1 MIMKK
6 LALLFVLM
14 FLLKIGWSQN
24 ENPDFKYAVK
34 LYNLTIFE
42 DKSRS
47 EFDTSFNHFAI
58 TDKTL
63 QILHPTVAFQW
74 RTDKNNF
81 HEIELTN
88 LSLDKAE
95 MDVVLYDSTGT
106 GQSISGAE
114 IVTTSVSVR
123 YEFILNFNG
132 SGGNKFVP
140 SVGFAGNPY
149 YRQINNMPRVSDSYR
164 TSEKFI
170 GARAFVIPRISYYF
184 SSKFF
189 VELNIPICFFDLY
202 FQSEKDQDP
211 RLPIEDQTTS
221 TANFEL
227 FPVFFSGRVGVG
239 VKL

>member
-1 MIMKK
+1 MKT
-6 LALLFVLM
+6 LLSFFVFI
-14 FLLKIGWSQN
+14 FLLQTGWSQN
-24 ENPDFKYAVK
+24 ENLDHKYAVK
-34 LYNLTIFE
+34 LYNQTTFE
-42 DKSRS
+42 NYGKTESDSIY
-47 EFDTSFNHFAI
+47 DHYVY
-58 TDKTL
+58 TDKRL
-63 QILHPTVAFQW
+63 QVLHPTFAFQW
-74 RTDKNNF
+74 KTKKNNF
-81 HEIELTN
+81 HEVELTN

-114 IVTTSVSVR
+114 IVTTSVSIR

-140 SVGFAGNPY
+140 SLGFAGNPY
-149 YRQINNMPRVSDSYR
+149 YRQINNIPKVSDSYR
-164 TSEKFI
+164 TSDKFL

-211 RLPIEDQTTS
+211 RLSVKDQTTS
-221 TANFEL
+221 TANFDL